1 MKSELEAKSIDD
13 YYHKHA
19 TKNFTFNKNSKK
31 QKKNFQSLFFNF
43 F

>member
-13 YYHKHA
+13 YYHKHV

-31 QKKNFQSLFFNF
+31 KNFQSLFFNF
-43 F
+43 FN